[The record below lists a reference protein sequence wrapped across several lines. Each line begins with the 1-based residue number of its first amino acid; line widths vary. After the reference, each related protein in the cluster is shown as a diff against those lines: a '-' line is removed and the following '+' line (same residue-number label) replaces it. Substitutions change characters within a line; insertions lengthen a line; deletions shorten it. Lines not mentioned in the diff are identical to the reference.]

1 ILNRL
6 KKTPYQEHKDR
17 NPDRIPGT
25 CEWFIEHKLFRG
37 WLETRSEALW
47 VSADPGCGKSVLA
60 KHLVDSAL
68 PSNNHRTTCYF
79 FFKDDSDEQ
88 RSIVTAL
95 CCILYQLFLQKRKLF
110 TKTVLVQLGAERE
123 TLTSSFSELWSVLLR
138 AAEDDNSGE
147 IVCVLDAID
156 ECDASG
162 SSLLTQAL
170 SRLYRNSSNRKP
182 KLKFFITS
190 RPTTTIRRGLLE
202 DIPELPVVHLSG
214 ESEDEMEKIAKEI
227 DIFVET
233 RVRTLSAHL
242 MLSQDEQEL
251 LLRELLRVPNRTYLY
266 VHLTLNLIEHE
277 EDIDEDGILKAT
289 SQLPKTVDDAYDRI
303 LSHSRNPDQA
313 RKILHIVVA
322 AVRPLTLSE
331 MGFALALHESHRSY
345 GELNVKSEGRLRE
358 SIRDTCGLFVTI
370 INSRIYLLHQTA
382 KEYLVQHDL
391 EEAISDVDGDVQ
403 WKHSLQPQDSH
414 RILAEICTWNLLF
427 DEFETDPLTDTPE
440 FSGYEAS
447 RFLGYLVP
455 EYLGKHVFLGY
466 SATQWATHMRESPA
480 EFASS
485 AAQSIVGICDTG
497 SSRFSTW
504 FQIYWV
510 LTNPTRICPRFSN
523 LMAVSYFGL
532 ATAVKSSLKTGD
544 SKLMNRKDRDYGRT
558 ALSWA
563 AGNGHESAIQLFAKN
578 ERKGMGGL
586 VKSWKRLKVD
596 LADVD
601 ARTPLTYAIW
611 SGNEET
617 VKLLLS
623 LGARATEKDKLG
635 ATPVDYAVAMHQVTL
650 AELMLGNEAKS
661 GSTGES
667 NTLLL
672 SALENGDQH
681 VVRLLLESG
690 TDIDS
695 KTSKGQTLLSY
706 AAALGKLGV
715 VRLLI
720 KNGADINLADWV
732 GRTPLSI
739 AAGRGRVAVVESL
752 LENEADIDLADA
764 NGRSP
769 LFYAAKNFHCLLVG
783 LDDADLAVDSSE
795 NPSLN
800 ALKLGDITR
809 VLLENGANISLASS
823 NGRTPMSFFA
833 KIGYY
838 ALANILVNAG
848 ADTNAVN
855 WMGQTPLSVAAQL
868 GHLEAVR
875 LLLATGP
882 DVNLADREGMSPLS
896 YAVRNGHV
904 AIARLLRENRA

>member
-1 ILNRL
+1 M
-6 KKTPYQEHKDR
+6 
-17 NPDRIPGT
+17 
-25 CEWFIEHKLFRG
+25 
-37 WLETRSEALW
+37 
-47 VSADPGCGKSVLA
+47 
-60 KHLVDSAL
+60 
-68 PSNNHRTTCYF
+68 
-79 FFKDDSDEQ
+79 
-88 RSIVTAL
+88 
-95 CCILYQLFLQKRKLF
+95 F

-123 TLTSSFSELWSVLLR
+123 TLTSSFNELWSVLLR

-182 KLKFFITS
+182 KLKLFITS

-242 MLSQDEQEL
+242 MLSQDEQGL

-303 LSHSRNPDQA
+303 LSHSRNLDQA

-322 AVRPLTLSE
+322 AARPLTLSE

-345 GELNVKSEGRLRE
+345 GELNAKSEGRLRE

-391 EEAISDVDGDVQ
+391 EEATSDVDGDVQ
-403 WKHSLQPQDSH
+403 WKHSLPPQDSH

-427 DEFETDPLTDTPE
+427 DEFETGPLTDTPE

-485 AAQSIVGICDTG
+485 AAQFIMNICDTD

-510 LTNPTRICPRFSN
+510 LTNPTKICPRFSN

-544 SKLMNRKDRDYGRT
+544 SKLLNRKDCDYGRT

-578 ERKGMGGL
+578 ERKRMGGL
-586 VKSWKRLKVD
+586 VKSWKRLKISLGGQSHAALEVD

-601 ARTPLTYAIW
+601 ARTPLTYAVW
-611 SGNEET
+611 SGNEEA

-623 LGARATEKDKLG
+623 LGARATEKDKLR
-635 ATPVDYAVAMHQVTL
+635 ATPVDYAVAMHQVAL
-650 AELMLGNEAKS
+650 AELMLGNEAES
-661 GSTGES
+661 GSTGDS

-695 KTSKGQTLLSY
+695 RTSKGQTLLSY
-706 AAALGKLGV
+706 AAGLGKLGV

-720 KNGADINLADWV
+720 KNGADINLANWV

-769 LFYAAKNFHCLLVG
+769 LFYAAKNFHCLLVS
-783 LDDADLAVDSSE
+783 LNDANLAVDSSE

-800 ALKLGDITR
+800 PLKLGDITR
-809 VLLENGANISLASS
+809 VLLENGANISLADS

-838 ALANILVNAG
+838 ALTNILVNVDHMLDEEVNG
-848 ADTNAVN
+848 APPYCTKSDCSTFMKFLLENDVDFALGDPSSLGKTIACCRRYLALHYWVFT
-855 WMGQTPLSVAAQL
+855 GRSCRHQPRRSQRLYSPDSGCRPRPLRPHQAPPRPRRQ
-868 GHLEAVR
+868 R
-875 LLLATGP
+875 QP
-882 DVNLADREGMSPLS
+882 
-896 YAVRNGHV
+896 Y
-904 AIARLLRENRA
+904 